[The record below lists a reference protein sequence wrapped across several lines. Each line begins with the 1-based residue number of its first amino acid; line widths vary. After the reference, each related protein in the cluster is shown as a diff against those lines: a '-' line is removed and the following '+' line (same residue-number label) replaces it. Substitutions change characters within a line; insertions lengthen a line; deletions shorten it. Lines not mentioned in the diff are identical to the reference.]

1 MGKENMNS
9 QRRAM
14 FAEAMHSLRGYF
26 LSLASE
32 RSPWLQILGFN
43 GVTSPH
49 LLLQRLSEHSVME
62 GTLRTSRRGEMP
74 RTERGSGRPMV
85 WTLRG
90 DTDVPCSSRHVLLDW
105 VASLEI

>member
-1 MGKENMNS
+1 
-9 QRRAM
+9 M

-62 GTLRTSRRGEMP
+62 GTLRTSRRGRCHGQNVGLEGP
-74 RTERGSGRPMV
+74 WCGLCV
-85 WTLRG
+85 VTLMFR
-90 DTDVPCSSRHVLLDW
+90 VLQDMFF
-105 VASLEI
+105 